1 MQPQR
6 ERVKLSK
13 DRNWWRVLPVLGAL
27 GLIGLMLAL
36 TMQSGPVDEPTS
48 QPSAMALLSSP
59 TPSSEPMINPTAV
72 LFPTTIPIL
81 VTPEQAAVPN
91 NQQPLIPIAS
101 PALVVDALD
110 QPLTENPSQLYALI
124 RSNARLYDQV
134 VRVVDGQLLPI
145 ANVDSYSD
153 DITLVL
159 QAEQTLI
166 IQREQQLRVI
176 DTATGTT
183 RWTFGL
189 ENANDRASMVAL
201 DAAGQG
207 IYLLTN
213 PISIGVDQWQ
223 LHHLSLVD
231 GQALE
236 AVIEFEFSAQASFLL
251 TKTGQ
256 IWFTLSQTL
265 YRLDLKTDSYENFG
279 PAIND
284 VIVGDSQSASIGV
297 FRSPSDLYL
306 IDHLTGT
313 QRSIRLAEPI
323 DGRIEAATFS
333 HDQQKL
339 LIQSSL
345 ETHTESM
352 LLVVSSQTGFIE
364 TTIQIP
370 GAISSAMAGATV
382 DQWLITTP
390 IESYQQAQLLRWNSA
405 TNVLTDLII
414 PAELIGFNIIPLYD
428 LAGAPIKSLF
438 AEPPTVVDQAAS
450 STIPITT
457 PIALLGNLAASS
469 LNIQRLDR
477 DQQMSVVAED
487 VLAVFPRYNNA
498 PRLLQH
504 PEPQRWQ
511 LFDPVTQQTVQ
522 WEFKIP
528 VKPEAFVPLAHPSFS
543 SLLAVVHQPVSS
555 EKEFTGS
562 SQLLRINGVTGDWQV
577 LFDSENWPELQSAM
591 PIAWQFEA
599 IYFLQTTST
608 QQIIWRV
615 NLNSIAD
622 EPFAG
627 AEKIAEVPIAFYS
640 SNSAPTIAKIIVSPN
655 QHWIVYPLGETGQT
669 MQVMVLDLLNQRSH
683 ELGLE
688 LNSLESLSFSPYAN
702 TFAIMLEDAETDTTY
717 PALYQLVQQR
727 WYRLASGSYNYASQ
741 NPFLWSPNG
750 QWLAVNFSNFS
761 NEHRVNVYDG
771 LESQLLFSS
780 EVAPNLRPLALGYDP
795 TSLLMSDY
803 QAEQLVQ
810 MTWREQQWQIDWQ
823 LADVILE
830 RDDIRYLYPR

>member
-6 ERVKLSK
+6 ERVKLGK
-13 DRNWWRVLPVLGAL
+13 DRNWWRLLPVLGAL
-27 GLIGLMLAL
+27 GLIGLMLVL
-36 TMQSGPVDEPTS
+36 TLMPSELDEAHVEA
-48 QPSAMALLSSP
+48 SAVALLGSP
-59 TPSSEPMINPTAV
+59 TPKNQPTIDPTEV
-72 LFPTTIPIL
+72 LFPTTIPMLI
-81 VTPEQAAVPN
+81 TPEQAVLPN
-91 NQQPLIPIAS
+91 NQPPLIPIAS
-101 PALVVDALD
+101 PALVVEALD
-110 QPLTENPSQLYALI
+110 RPLTANPSQLYALI

-153 DITLVL
+153 DTTLVL
-159 QAEQTLI
+159 QAEQSLI

-176 DTATGTT
+176 DTATGTI

-189 ENANDRASMVAL
+189 ENDRASMAAL
-201 DAAGQG
+201 DTAETG
-207 IYLLTN
+207 IYLVVN
-213 PISIGVDQWQ
+213 IFGDSGFQWQ
-223 LHHLSLVD
+223 LHHLRLID
-231 GQALE
+231 GQAVE
-236 AVIEFEFSAQASFLL
+236 PVVEFEFSAQASFLL

-256 IWFTLSQTL
+256 IWFTRSQTL
-265 YRLDLKTDSYENFG
+265 YRLDLETDSYENFG

-284 VIVGDSQSASIGV
+284 VIVGDSQSPSIGA
-297 FRSPSDLYL
+297 FRSPSDLHL
-306 IDHLTGT
+306 IDHLTGI
-313 QRSIRLAEPI
+313 QRSILLAEPI

-345 ETHTESM
+345 ETHNESM
-352 LLVVSSQTGFIE
+352 LLVVSIQTGFIE

-370 GAISSAMAGATV
+370 GAISSVMAGATI

-390 IESYQQAQLLRWNSA
+390 IESYQQAQLLRWNST

-428 LAGAPIKSLF
+428 LVGAPIKSLF
-438 AEPPTVVDQAAS
+438 AEQPTVVDPAVS

-469 LNIQRLDR
+469 LDIQRLDH

-487 VLAVFPRYNNA
+487 VLAVFPGYKQA
-498 PRLLQH
+498 PRLLQQ
-504 PEPQRWQ
+504 PQPDVWQ

-528 VKPEAFVPLAHPSFS
+528 VNPEAFVPLAHPSFS

-562 SQLLRINGVTGDWQV
+562 SQLLRINGVTGDWRV
-577 LFDSENWPELQSAM
+577 LFDAENWPELQSAT

-599 IYFLQTTST
+599 IYFLQRTST

-615 NLNSIAD
+615 NLNLIAD

-627 AEKIAEVPIAFYS
+627 AEKIAEVPVGFYS
-640 SNSAPTIAKIIVSPN
+640 SNSSPTIAKIIVSPN
-655 QHWIVYPLGETGQT
+655 QQWIMYPLSITGQT
-669 MQVMVLDLLNQRSH
+669 IQVRVLDLLNQRSH
-683 ELGLE
+683 ELGLT
-688 LNSLESLSFSPYAN
+688 LNSLASLSFSPYAN
-702 TFAIMLEDAETDTTY
+702 SFAIMLEDAETDTAY
-717 PALYQLVQQR
+717 PALYQLAQQR
-727 WYRLASGSYNYASQ
+727 WYRLDSDNYNYASQ
-741 NPFLWSPNG
+741 NPFFWSPSG
-750 QWLAVNFSNFS
+750 QWLAFNFSDFS
-761 NEHRVNVYDG
+761 AGHRVNVYDG

-780 EVAPNLRPLALGYDP
+780 QVDPKLRPLALTDDP
-795 TSLLMSDY
+795 NSFLMSDY
-803 QAEQLVQ
+803 QAEQLVHL
-810 MTWREQQWQIDWQ
+810 TWREQQWQIDWQ
-823 LADVILE
+823 LADVILY
-830 RDDIRYLYPR
+830 RADIRYLYPR